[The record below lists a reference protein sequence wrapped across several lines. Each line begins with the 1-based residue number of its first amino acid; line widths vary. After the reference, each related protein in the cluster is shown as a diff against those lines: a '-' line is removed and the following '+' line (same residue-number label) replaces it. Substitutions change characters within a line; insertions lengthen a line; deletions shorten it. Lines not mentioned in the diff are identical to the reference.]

1 MSALDSVAAPLAE
14 QLLRQ
19 FGKSATL
26 RRTTTTF
33 DPATGGAS
41 TSVRNFKISCFPER
55 VSTRLID
62 GTNIRLGD
70 LQIMMSGV
78 GVVPSAATSLP
89 NASTSDA
96 VVIDNV
102 PYPVYSVAPVYSGD
116 KVAIFT
122 VYARR

>member
-1 MSALDSVAAPLAE
+1 MKILDRLAAPFAE
-14 QLLRQ
+14 KLLKDY
-19 FGKSATL
+19 GTSATL

-33 DPATGGAS
+33 DPATGEAS
-41 TSVRNFKISCFPER
+41 TSVRNFKINCTMTPT
-55 VSTRLID
+55 TRRID
-62 GTNIRLGD
+62 GTNVRLGD
-70 LQIMMSGV
+70 VEIMMSGV

-116 KVAIFT
+116 KAAIFT